1 MEVKEIIKK
10 IYIAEDGKE
19 FLSEEKCLEYEDKIL
34 CIRYYLIISHPSIRN
49 YQDIFVLA
57 AVYNRNR
64 NSSSHYSIAF
74 KWAMDKFG
82 LLQKNNLDENYYYN
96 KFVIRPASKE
106 EYDKC
111 EDHPFLGK
119 RYNTDRI
126 FLSPIKIEGF
136 PDPIWNI

>member
-19 FLSEEKCLEYEDKIL
+19 FLSEEKCLEYEDEIL

-64 NSSSHYSIAF
+64 DSSSHYSIAF

-82 LLQKNNLDENYYYN
+82 LLQKIILTKIVIITNLSLGQLQKKNMIN
-96 KFVIRPASKE
+96 VKIIR
-106 EYDKC
+106 
-111 EDHPFLGK
+111 F
-119 RYNTDRI
+119 
-126 FLSPIKIEGF
+126 
-136 PDPIWNI
+136 